1 VQAYWIHKWG
11 NVIVNYIWEAALH
24 ADKERIPR
32 EKLKFRPVDNG
43 SPYMEIVRENIN
55 EKMLG
60 VPLVEVNPLYRFA
73 HIFSE
78 LFSKNL
84 KGYEQTRE
92 KFFEVSMQYM
102 VQLDL
107 RQGMDKQEYR
117 LCFLLEDILNGVFGV
132 EAAQAIRWFEKEN
145 LRQLLR
151 FILDLYECG
160 SSIYLF
166 RKVMRY
172 LYPDSIVYVNNED
185 TRQLL
190 IYVGRKETETEQ
202 KKLAFLQGMFLP
214 IYYEVFLFWE
224 HHFGIID
231 VEETMELDNMVLF

>member
-1 VQAYWIHKWG
+1 M
-11 NVIVNYIWEAALH
+11 NYIWEAVLH
-24 ADKERIPR
+24 ADEERIPR
-32 EKLKFRPVDNG
+32 EKLRFKPTDNG

-55 EKMLG
+55 QKKLEE
-60 VPLVEVNPLYRFA
+60 PLVEVNPLYRFA
-73 HIFSE
+73 YIFSE
-78 LFSKNL
+78 MFSKNL
-84 KGYEQTRE
+84 EGYEQTRE
-92 KFFEVSMQYM
+92 KFFEIAMQYM

-117 LCFLLEDILNGVFGV
+117 LCFLLEDILNGVYGV
-132 EAAQAIRWFEKEN
+132 EAAQAIRWFEKEK

-151 FILDLYECG
+151 LVLDLYECG

-172 LYPDSIVYVNNED
+172 LYPDSLVYANNED
-185 TRQLL
+185 ARQLL
-190 IYVGRKETETEQ
+190 IYVGKKETEAEQ
-202 KKLAFLQGMFLP
+202 KKLAFLQGTFLP
-214 IYYEVFLFWE
+214 INYEVFLFWE